1 MSNVIAAI
9 VTLGVAVVG
18 ASVVY
23 QVVTHPSGTTPITT
37 AATNV
42 VNTTSNNLF
51 K

>member
-1 MSNVIAAI
+1 MDAIIAAL

-18 ASVVY
+18 ASIVY
-23 QVVTHPSGTTPITT
+23 QVVNHPAGTTPITT

-42 VNTTSNNLF
+42 INTTSNNLF

>member
-18 ASVVY
+18 ASIVY

>member
-1 MSNVIAAI
+1 MDAIIAAL

-18 ASVVY
+18 ASIVY

-42 VNTTSNNLF
+42 INTTSNNLF